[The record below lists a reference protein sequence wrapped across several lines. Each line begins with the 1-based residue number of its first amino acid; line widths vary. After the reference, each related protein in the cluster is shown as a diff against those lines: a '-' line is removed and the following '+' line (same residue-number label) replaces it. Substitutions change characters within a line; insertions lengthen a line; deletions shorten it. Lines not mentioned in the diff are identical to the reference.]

1 MIRPSSITSAVM
13 LAISLA
19 STPMTASA
27 SDRNTNP
34 QTRVITTNICIDSLV
49 VALIGT
55 KNLVAVSALA
65 DDERYSHISD
75 KVKNLQK
82 VTFNAE
88 MIYALD
94 PSLVLASNFSS
105 AKTKSALEKL
115 GVNVR
120 LISFARSVEDIEK
133 NIFILGELLNAE
145 SQAQELTSLLKSPRV
160 NAKHVKQLIALQY
173 STNRF
178 VHGRKSLISS
188 IIRRAGFKSYSE
200 FLGYNEGRYISAEAL
215 VKSAPDVLI
224 LDGDKSFSNKSGS
237 TLYHP
242 ALLKGKSKTKALFIE
257 TKHWSCGTPKVADL
271 ITRLSSEYIKLV
283 GQNNAS

>member
-1 MIRPSSITSAVM
+1 M

-19 STPMTASA
+19 SIPMTALA

-34 QTRVITTNICIDSLV
+34 QSRVITTNICIDSLV

-65 DDERYSHISD
+65 DDDRYSHISD
-75 KVKNLQK
+75 KVKDLQK
-82 VTFNAE
+82 VAFNAE

-145 SQAQELTSLLKSPRV
+145 SQAQELTSLLKSPKV
-160 NAKHVKQLIALQY
+160 NTKHVKQLIALQY

-178 VHGRKSLISS
+178 VHGHNSLISS
-188 IIRRAGFKSYSE
+188 IIRRSGFRSYSE

-224 LDGDKSFSNKSGS
+224 LDSDKSFSNKSGS
-237 TLYHP
+237 TRYHP

-257 TKHWSCGTPKVADL
+257 TKHWSCGTPKVVDL
-271 ITRLSSEYIKLV
+271 ITHLSSEYIKLV

>member
-1 MIRPSSITSAVM
+1 MIRSSSIITCFM
-13 LAISLA
+13 LAIWLA
-19 STPMTASA
+19 SIAMIASA
-27 SDRNTNP
+27 SDRKTNP
-34 QTRVITTNICIDSLV
+34 QARVITTNICIDSLV

-55 KNLVAVSALA
+55 ESLVAVSALA
-65 DDERYSHISD
+65 NDDRYSHISD
-75 KVKNLQK
+75 EVKDLQK

-88 MIYALD
+88 IIYALN

-105 AKTKSALEKL
+105 AKTKSALKKL

-133 NIFILGELLNAE
+133 NIFILGKLLNAE
-145 SQAQELTSLLKSPRV
+145 GRAQELIRLLKTPKV
-160 NAKHVKQLIALQY
+160 NVKNIKQLIALQY

-178 VHGRKSLISS
+178 VHGRNSLISS
-188 IIRRAGFKSYSE
+188 IIRRSGFKSYSE
-200 FLGYNEGRYISAEAL
+200 FLGYNQGRYISAEAL

-237 TLYHP
+237 PLYHP
-242 ALLKGKSKTKALFIE
+242 ALLKANSKTKALFIE
-257 TKHWSCGTPKVADL
+257 TKHWSCGTPKVVDL
-271 ITRLSSEYIKLV
+271 ISSLSFEYIKLV